1 MTESSFRSL
10 LLRFALVPVVGLGL
24 LLAVLGFKIHQ
35 ISLNRAQ
42 GSQATATLLQSHLLL
57 QSMIDEE
64 TGIRGYLAARD
75 PVFLQPYREASA
87 RLGGE
92 LSTLSS
98 LASRSP
104 SLSGK
109 AESIVISFH
118 DFDAM
123 NQALLKTDL
132 PNDVLQGLL
141 KDQKRTM
148 DTLRVELEDLA
159 AVENEARSANR
170 QTINT
175 LFSALPVL
183 GIGGGVLISI
193 ILIWHGTFLFRQ
205 LSQAFRK
212 QLDETLVQ
220 RDSLHT
226 TLQSIGDAVIVCD
239 SSGNITL
246 LNPTAEEVTGWTR
259 AQAIGQPLDAI
270 FHIINEETRQ
280 LVESP
285 VAKVR
290 RLGAVVDLA
299 NHTLLIRK
307 DGVEIP
313 IDDSGA
319 PIWGASRDLAGVVL
333 VFRSVAERRHAENAL
348 RLSEERLKLAS
359 ELAEIGI
366 FVWDPA
372 RNGASWE
379 NDRMYRIFGRTREEG
394 PLNSAEFLREVA
406 HSDYR
411 EGFHEAME
419 ANLRKGDEFR
429 FEGRI
434 YLPNKTERWI
444 EVNIRAQSQ
453 PNGSGALLLGAI
465 RDLTQVKK
473 NEEALRENAKRLG
486 ELAAIVESS
495 DDVILS
501 KDLNG
506 IIRSWNAAATR
517 LFGYSAEE
525 MIGAS
530 ILKLIPED
538 LHSDEAIILESIR
551 AGRRIEHFET
561 VRLTKSGEL
570 LDVSL
575 TISPLKDEQGQ
586 VIGASK
592 ILRNISGRKRIEQS
606 LLQAEK
612 IAATGR
618 MAATIAHEINNPLE
632 GVTNLLYLL
641 RPLITD
647 PDGVSYLN
655 TAEIELGRVSHIAK
669 QTLGYY
675 REHAAASS
683 ASMTDV
689 VLHAIAIYGP
699 RCTAA
704 GIEIRTAFDSLRKI
718 VIRRGEMMQV
728 ISNLIMNSIYA
739 MPAGGVL
746 SIAVEDVM
754 DSRDGILLTVQD
766 DGVGIPSDALPR
778 VFEAF
783 FTTRATVGT
792 GIGLFVAKEFVE
804 GHGGQIEIQSKTD
817 QDGHGT
823 TVRIF
828 LPIFTAYEGSSN
840 S

>member
-1 MTESSFRSL
+1 MTESSFRRL
-10 LLRFALVPVVGLGL
+10 LLRFALVPVVGLCL
-24 LLAVLGFKIHQ
+24 LLAILGFKIHQ
-35 ISLNRAQ
+35 ISLSREQA
-42 GSQATATLLQSHLLL
+42 SEATATLLQCDRLL

-75 PVFLQPYREASA
+75 PVFLEPYREASA
-87 RLGGE
+87 RFGGE
-92 LSTLSS
+92 LSTLSA

-104 SLSGK
+104 SLSAK
-109 AESIVISFH
+109 VESTVSSFH
-118 DFDAM
+118 DFDTI
-123 NQALLKTDL
+123 NRALLKTDL
-132 PNDVLQGLL
+132 PSDSGQRLL
-141 KDQKRTM
+141 KDQKRAM

-159 AVENEARSANR
+159 AEENEARSANR

-183 GIGGGVLISI
+183 GIAGGVLIAI
-193 ILIWHGTFLFRQ
+193 ILSWHGAFLFRQ
-205 LSQAFRK
+205 ISQAFRK
-212 QLDETLVQ
+212 QLDETLMQ

-239 SSGNITL
+239 SSGKISL

-259 AQAIGQPLDAI
+259 AEAIGQPLDAV

-319 PIWGASRDLAGVVL
+319 PIWDASRDLAGVVL
-333 VFRSVAERRHAENAL
+333 VFRSVAERRQAEIAV
-348 RLSEERLKLAS
+348 RLSEERLKLAT

-372 RNGASWE
+372 QDQASWE
-379 NDRMYRIFGRTREEG
+379 NDRMYQIFGRTREDG
-394 PLNSAEFLREVA
+394 PLTSAEFLREVG
-406 HSDYR
+406 HPDYR
-411 EGFHEAME
+411 EGFRESME
-419 ANLRKGDEFR
+419 VSLQKGDGFR
-429 FEGRI
+429 FEGTIRVQ
-434 YLPNKTERWI
+434 NNVERCI
-444 EVNIRAQSQ
+444 EINGRLQSQ
-453 PNGSGALLLGAI
+453 ADGSGAHILGAI
-465 RDLTQVKK
+465 RDITHIKK
-473 NEEALRENAKRLG
+473 SEQALRENAKRLG

-506 IIRSWNAAATR
+506 IITSWNAAATR
-517 LFGYSAEE
+517 LFGYSSNE
-525 MIGAS
+525 MIGTS
-530 ILKLIPED
+530 ILKLIPD
-538 LHSDEAIILESIR
+538 HLHSEETIILESIR
-551 AGRRIEHFET
+551 AGRSIEHFET
-561 VRLTKSGEL
+561 ARLTKSGQL
-570 LDVSL
+570 LDVSV
-575 TISPLKDEQGQ
+575 TISPVKDEQGQ

-592 ILRNISGRKRIEQS
+592 ILRDISGRKRVEQS

-641 RPLITD
+641 RPIITD
-647 PDGVSYLN
+647 PDGIGYLSS
-655 TAEIELGRVSHIAK
+655 AEIELGRVSHIAK

-683 ASMTDV
+683 ASMTEI
-689 VLHAIAIYGP
+689 VLHAITIYGP

-704 GIEIRTAFDSLRKI
+704 GIEIRTALDSSRMI
-718 VIRRGEMMQV
+718 VMRRGEMMQV

-746 SIAVEDVM
+746 SISLEDVM

-766 DGVGIPSDALPR
+766 NGVGIAPDALPR

-804 GHGGQIEIQSKTD
+804 GHGGQIEIQSRND
-817 QDGHGT
+817 RDDHGT
-823 TVRIF
+823 SVRVF
-828 LPIFTAYEGSSN
+828 LPMATSYEIGGN
-840 S
+840 